1 MVEYKWIER
10 YFKIATIVSV
20 ISGVL
25 SVGYLVWVAFGDKIS
40 DKLDEIKNN
49 KKVKACVLKVES
61 FKDFIK

>member
-1 MVEYKWIER
+1 MVENKWTER
-10 YFKIATIVSV
+10 YYKIATIITV

-25 SVGYLVWVAFGDKIS
+25 SVGYFTWIAFGDKIS
-40 DKLDEIKNN
+40 DKLDDIKNN